1 MDIGIMIEGQN
12 GLNWARWKKLAYA
25 VEELG
30 FAGLYRSDHFTNAQP
45 PELDSL
51 ELWTSLTWLA
61 SHTSRIEFGPVVS
74 PVSFRDPIFTARIA
88 KDVDD
93 LSGGRLTLGVGAGW
107 TEREH
112 EMFNYDLMTL
122 PARFAR
128 LEEGLQVITG
138 LLRQDDP
145 VNFSG
150 EYYGL
155 KDAVLLPRP
164 AIGGRPPLLIGGNG
178 PIRTLPLVAQYAD
191 EWNGVFITPERFH
204 ELNTRLDQ
212 LLTERGRDRQAVRR
226 SVMTGF
232 VFGRTSAELQ
242 ERLDGR
248 SAIELRAGGL
258 VVGTPKEL
266 PAQVEAYAQVGVQ
279 RLMLQWLYQDDLD
292 GLEALAE
299 VLK

>member
-1 MDIGIMIEGQN
+1 MIEGQD
-12 GLNWARWKKLAYA
+12 GLNWERWKKLAYA
-25 VEELG
+25 VEDLG
-30 FAGLYRSDHFTNAQP
+30 FAGLYRSDHFTNAEP

-107 TEREH
+107 TVREH
-112 EMFNYDLMTL
+112 EMFNYDLMEMSD
-122 PARFAR
+122 RFDR
-128 LEEGLQVITG
+128 FEEGLQVISG
-138 LLRQDDP
+138 LLRQDGP

-150 EYYGL
+150 KYYGL

-164 AIGGRPPLLIGGNG
+164 AIEGRPPLLIGGNG
-178 PIRTLPLVAQYAD
+178 PNRTLRLAAQYAD

-212 LLTERGRDRQAVRR
+212 FLTERGREPQTVRR
-226 SVMTGF
+226 SVMTGY
-232 VFGRTSAELQ
+232 VYGRTPAELQ

-248 SAIELRAGGL
+248 SENELRASGI
-258 VVGTPKEL
+258 VVGVSEEL
-266 PAQVEAYAQVGVQ
+266 QAQIAAYANVGVQ

-299 VLK
+299 ALN